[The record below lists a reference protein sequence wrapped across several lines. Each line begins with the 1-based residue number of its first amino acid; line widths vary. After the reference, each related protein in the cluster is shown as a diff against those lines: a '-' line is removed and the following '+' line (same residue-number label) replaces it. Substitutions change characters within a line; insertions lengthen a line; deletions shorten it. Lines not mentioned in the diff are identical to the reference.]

1 MQINTALNGYDQTFA
16 ASNNKSSTFSTK
28 DKSIDE
34 LKQMGAKGISTA
46 YFMEFSQQSF
56 SIASNNTGAQSSLMD
71 ILSGASDAGK
81 TLISNLATNVGY
93 EGKDISIM
101 NKNELSDLVGENGF
115 FGVDKTSERI
125 ANFVISGA
133 GDDVNKLQKGFEGM
147 KRGFEEASKLWGGKL
162 PDISN
167 QTIDKAI
174 QKVASRIEELGANA
188 LNINA

>member
-56 SIASNNTGAQSSLMD
+56 SIASNNTGAQSSLMN
-71 ILSGASDAGK
+71 ILSGASEKGK
-81 TLISNLATNVGY
+81 EFISSMALLSGY
-93 EGKDISIM
+93 SGKDISTM
-101 NKNELSDLVGENGF
+101 DQNELKDLVSEDGF
-115 FGVDKTSERI
+115 FGIKQTSERI

>member
-34 LKQMGAKGISTA
+34 LKQMSAKGISTA

-71 ILSGASDAGK
+71 ILSGASEKGK
-81 TLISNLATNVGY
+81 EFISSMALLSGY
-93 EGKDISIM
+93 SGKDISTM
-101 NKNELSDLVGENGF
+101 DQNELKDLVSEDGF
-115 FGVDKTSERI
+115 FGIKQTSERI

>member
-1 MQINTALNGYDQTFA
+1 MQINTALNRYDQTFA

-71 ILSGASDAGK
+71 ILSGASEKGK
-81 TLISNLATNVGY
+81 EFISSMALLSGY
-93 EGKDISIM
+93 SGKDISTM
-101 NKNELSDLVGENGF
+101 DQNELKDLVSEDGF
-115 FGVDKTSERI
+115 FGIKQTSERI

>member
-1 MQINTALNGYDQTFA
+1 MQINTALNRYDQTFA
-16 ASNNKSSTFSTK
+16 TKSSTFNTK

-46 YFMEFSQQSF
+46 YFMEFSQQSL
-56 SIASNNTGAQSSLMD
+56 SLSSNNTQAQSSLMD
-71 ILSGASDAGK
+71 ILSGANEQGK
-81 TLISNLATNVGY
+81 ALISNLAAQVGY
-93 EGKDISIM
+93 EGKDIGSM
-101 NKNELSDLVGENGF
+101 NKDELQELVGENGF

>member
-1 MQINTALNGYDQTFA
+1 MQINTALNRYDQTFA
-16 ASNNKSSTFSTK
+16 TKSSTFSTK

-46 YFMEFSQQSF
+46 YFMEFSQQSL
-56 SIASNNTGAQSSLMD
+56 SISSNNTAAQSSLMD
-71 ILSGASDAGK
+71 ILSGASEKGK
-81 TLISNLATNVGY
+81 EFISSMALLSGY
-93 EGKDISIM
+93 SGKDISSM
-101 NKNELSDLVGENGF
+101 DQNELKDLVSEDGF
-115 FGVDKTSERI
+115 FGIKQTSERI

>member
-1 MQINTALNGYDQTFA
+1 MQINTALNGYGQTFA

-71 ILSGASDAGK
+71 ILSGASEKGK
-81 TLISNLATNVGY
+81 EFISSMALLSGY
-93 EGKDISIM
+93 SGKDISTM
-101 NKNELSDLVGENGF
+101 DQNELKDLVSEDGF
-115 FGVDKTSERI
+115 FGIKQTSERI

>member
-1 MQINTALNGYDQTFA
+1 MQINTALNRYDQTFA
-16 ASNNKSSTFSTK
+16 TSNNKSSTFSAK
-28 DKSIDE
+28 DKNIDE

-46 YFMEFSQQSF
+46 YFMEFSQQSL
-56 SIASNNTGAQSSLMD
+56 SLSSNNTQAQSSLMD
-71 ILSGASDAGK
+71 ILSGANEQGK
-81 TLISNLATNVGY
+81 ALISNLAAQVGY
-93 EGKDISIM
+93 EGKDIGSM
-101 NKNELSDLVGENGF
+101 NKDELQELVGENGF

>member
-1 MQINTALNGYDQTFA
+1 MQINTALNRYDQTFA
-16 ASNNKSSTFSTK
+16 TSNNKSSTFSTK

-34 LKQMGAKGISTA
+34 LKQMGAKGISAA
-46 YFMEFSQQSF
+46 YFVEFSQQSL
-56 SIASNNTGAQSSLMD
+56 SISSNNTAAQSSLMD
-71 ILSGASDAGK
+71 ILSGASEKGK
-81 TLISNLATNVGY
+81 EFISSMALLSGY
-93 EGKDISIM
+93 SGKDISSM
-101 NKNELSDLVGENGF
+101 DQNELKDLVSEDGF
-115 FGVDKTSERI
+115 FGIKQTSERI

>member
-1 MQINTALNGYDQTFA
+1 MQINTALNRYDQTFA
-16 ASNNKSSTFSTK
+16 TKSSTFSTK

-46 YFMEFSQQSF
+46 YFMEFSQQSL
-56 SIASNNTGAQSSLMD
+56 SISSNNTAAQSSLMD
-71 ILSGASDAGK
+71 ILSGASEKGK
-81 TLISNLATNVGY
+81 EFISSMALLSGY
-93 EGKDISIM
+93 SGKDISTM
-101 NKNELSDLVGENGF
+101 DQNELKDLVSEDGF
-115 FGVDKTSERI
+115 FGIKQTSERI

-133 GDDVNKLQKGFEGM
+133 GDDTNKLQKGFEGM

>member
-71 ILSGASDAGK
+71 ILSGASEKGK
-81 TLISNLATNVGY
+81 EFISSMALLSGY
-93 EGKDISIM
+93 SGKDISTM
-101 NKNELSDLVGENGF
+101 DQNELKDLVSEDGF
-115 FGVDKTSERI
+115 FGIKQTSERI

>member
-1 MQINTALNGYDQTFA
+1 MQINTALNRYDQTFA
-16 ASNNKSSTFSTK
+16 TSNNKSSTFNTK

-46 YFMEFSQQSF
+46 YFMEFSQQSL
-56 SIASNNTGAQSSLMD
+56 SLSSNNTQAQSSLMD
-71 ILSGASDAGK
+71 ILSGASEKGK
-81 TLISNLATNVGY
+81 EFISSMALLSGY
-93 EGKDISIM
+93 SGKDISTM
-101 NKNELSDLVGENGF
+101 DQNELKDLVSEDGF
-115 FGVDKTSERI
+115 FGIKQTSERI

>member
-16 ASNNKSSTFSTK
+16 ASNNKSSTFSAK

-56 SIASNNTGAQSSLMD
+56 SIASNNTGAQSSLMN
-71 ILSGASDAGK
+71 ILSGASEKGK
-81 TLISNLATNVGY
+81 EFISSMALLSGY
-93 EGKDISIM
+93 SGKDISTM
-101 NKNELSDLVGENGF
+101 DQNELKDLVSEDGF
-115 FGVDKTSERI
+115 FGIKQTSERI

>member
-1 MQINTALNGYDQTFA
+1 MQINTALNRYDQTFA
-16 ASNNKSSTFSTK
+16 TSNNKSSTFSAK
-28 DKSIDE
+28 DKNIDE

-56 SIASNNTGAQSSLMD
+56 SIASNNTGAQSSLMN
-71 ILSGASDAGK
+71 ILSGASEKGK
-81 TLISNLATNVGY
+81 EFISSMALLSGY
-93 EGKDISIM
+93 SGKDISTM
-101 NKNELSDLVGENGF
+101 DQNELKDLVSEDGF
-115 FGVDKTSERI
+115 FGIKQTSERI

>member
-1 MQINTALNGYDQTFA
+1 MQINTALNRYDQTFA
-16 ASNNKSSTFSTK
+16 TSNNKSSTFSTK

-46 YFMEFSQQSF
+46 YFMEFSQQSL
-56 SIASNNTGAQSSLMD
+56 SLSSNNTQAQSSLMD
-71 ILSGASDAGK
+71 ILSGANEQGK
-81 TLISNLATNVGY
+81 ALISNLAAQVGY
-93 EGKDISIM
+93 EGKDIGSM
-101 NKNELSDLVGENGF
+101 NKDELQELVGENGF
-115 FGVDKTSERI
+115 FGIKQTSERI

-133 GDDVNKLQKGFEGM
+133 GDDANKLQKGFEGM

>member
-1 MQINTALNGYDQTFA
+1 MQINTALNRYDQTFA
-16 ASNNKSSTFSTK
+16 TSNNKSSTFNTK

-56 SIASNNTGAQSSLMD
+56 SIASNNTAAQSSLMD
-71 ILSGASDAGK
+71 ILSGASEKGK
-81 TLISNLATNVGY
+81 EFISSMALLSGY
-93 EGKDISIM
+93 SGKDISSM
-101 NKNELSDLVGENGF
+101 DQNELKDLVSEDGF
-115 FGVDKTSERI
+115 FGIKQTSERI

-133 GDDVNKLQKGFEGM
+133 GDDANKLQKGFEGM